1 MSGGQREREGGKE
14 GGIQKEYKRDQA
26 RPGSSAHNSFNIRT
40 AAHCVAVATTI
51 VTGQEVKEFT
61 SPFISIQAPSSPT
74 MKSQNPTKRT
84 AASV

>member
-26 RPGSSAHNSFNIRT
+26 RPGSSAHNSFNIRA
-40 AAHCVAVATTI
+40 AAHCVVVATTI

-61 SPFISIQAPSSPT
+61 GHSSPY
-74 MKSQNPTKRT
+74 KHSALLP
-84 AASV
+84 